1 MEEEA
6 SAEDSD
12 DGFSEDAFSFMSS
25 WEETDFFY
33 RMNLVYENDEH
44 VDHDHTYSCPL
55 VPESVEDVEDLDST
69 PKH

>member
-6 SAEDSD
+6 AVEDSEESD

-33 RMNLVYENDEH
+33 RMNLVYENLLL
-44 VDHDHTYSCPL
+44 PL
-55 VPESVEDVEDLDST
+55 SSREC
-69 PKH
+69 